1 MNTKIALHINEIIKE
16 TPDAISICFAQPEQA
31 FSYRSGQFLTLACT
45 ITEKKRDVVIPYLLR
60 LMLITIYP
68 LRLKELKVVK
78 CLII

>member
-45 ITEKKRDVVIPYLLR
+45 I
-60 LMLITIYP
+60 
-68 LRLKELKVVK
+68 
-78 CLII
+78 